1 MRSRALLLVGMALL
15 GCGDDEPKGIIELD
29 ALSPGPVYETV
40 AEVPATVNRNLDVLL
55 VVDDT
60 MVDQPAN
67 LAANLPSLLDVLASF
82 PGGFPDV
89 HIGVVTTDLGT
100 RGSDGTIGPAI
111 GSVNN
116 GGCSGTGKNGNL
128 QTMGADVQGTF
139 VIDVQNTGGTRH
151 RNYTGALATVL
162 GQMVQVGSG
171 GCAFEQPLAAMRAA
185 LDDNPANTG
194 FLRADA
200 RLLVAIFA
208 DEDDCS
214 FTTPEL
220 VRSDATGLGEL
231 QSFRCT
237 QFGVTCSIGG
247 ATPDAMAMPGV
258 KNGCHA
264 NPQSPYV
271 DDVTPYAELLAGLKA
286 DPKDVMVATF
296 AGTAAPFEV
305 ESRAAPGTTTPFP
318 ALAPS
323 CSYTAQAVTVG
334 AVPPARLLD
343 FTRRFPDR
351 AVNES
356 LCQQDLSA
364 GLVDVGRLVNRVAG
378 SPCIALDARLDVD
391 TAAPGVQADCVAE
404 DVDGDTVTSL
414 PACDASLTPDCWH
427 LVDDPLACPRA
438 GERRLGV
445 ERTAAPAPSTVTRLR
460 CRVP

>member
-1 MRSRALLLVGMALL
+1 MRSCALLLAGTALL
-15 GCGDDEPKGIIELD
+15 GCGDDEPKGIIGVD
-29 ALSPGPVYETV
+29 AFPPGPAYETV
-40 AEVPATVNRNLDVLL
+40 AEVPATVNRDLDVLL

-100 RGSDGTIGPAI
+100 RGSDGTVGPAI
-111 GSVNN
+111 GSAGN
-116 GGCSGTGKNGNL
+116 GGCSGTGKNGDL
-128 QTMGADVQGTF
+128 QTSGADVQGAF
-139 VIDVQNTGGTRH
+139 LIDEDNTGGTRH
-151 RNYTGALATVL
+151 KNSTGELATVL

-200 RLLVAIFA
+200 RLLVAVFA

-220 VRSDATGLGEL
+220 LRADATGLGEL

-247 ATPDAMAMPGV
+247 ATPDAMAMSGV
-258 KNGCHA
+258 KTGCHA

-271 DDVTPYAELLAGLKA
+271 DDVTPYAEFLAGLEA

-296 AGTAAPFEV
+296 AGAAAPFEV
-305 ESRAAPGTTTPFP
+305 ESRVSPGGTTALP
-318 ALAPS
+318 ALATS
-323 CSYTAQAVTVG
+323 CSYTVQNDVVG
-334 AVPPARLLD
+334 ANPPARLLD
-343 FTRRFPDR
+343 FARRFPDR
-351 AVNES
+351 TVNES
-356 LCQQDLSA
+356 LCQPDLSA
-364 GLVDVGRLVNRVAG
+364 GLVDLGRLINRVAG
-378 SPCIALDARLDVD
+378 SPCLALDARYDVD
-391 TAAPGVQADCVAE
+391 AAAPGVQAVCSAE
-404 DVDGDTVTSL
+404 DVDGGMVTPL
-414 PACDASLTPDCWH
+414 PACDASLTPACWH
-427 LVDDPLACPRA
+427 LVDDPVACPRA
-438 GERRLGV
+438 GDRRLDV
-445 ERTAAPAPSTVTRLR
+445 ERAAAPAPSTVTHLR
-460 CRVP
+460 CRVR